1 MRRRDFVTFLGGAA
15 VAWPLV
21 VNARFTYRVG
31 TLTVSSFERASH
43 SIKAFEESMVELGYV
58 SGLNVTYEHR
68 FANGQLQRPA
78 DLAKDLA
85 ALNVDIIVA
94 GSNGSISAA
103 KQVTST
109 IPIVTTYSIDPIGT
123 RFIPSFPRPG
133 GNITGMTGERRA
145 VPRAGR

>member
-1 MRRRDFVTFLGGAA
+1 MRRRDFITFLGGAA

-21 VNARFTYRVG
+21 VNAQFTYRVG

-68 FANGQLQRPA
+68 FANGQLQRLA
-78 DLAKDLA
+78 DLAKELA

-94 GSNGSISAA
+94 GSNASLYLAPNIVAA
-103 KQVTST
+103 RVFLAQKR
-109 IPIVTTYSIDPIGT
+109 I
-123 RFIPSFPRPG
+123 R
-133 GNITGMTGERRA
+133 
-145 VPRAGR
+145 